1 MKVAFIR
8 YRYDP
13 YGGAERFTQ
22 LLMEHLALRGDE
34 VHLYA
39 RRWKEAAPS
48 GPIYHRVGGP
58 GWPAILAYASFVY
71 RVGRAVRLG
80 HYDLV
85 QSNERTL
92 CQHVYRAGDGVHARW
107 LELRLSQLGWI
118 RRFSI
123 RLNPFHRFRL
133 WLERALFESPEL
145 KAVIV
150 NSNMVRDEIL
160 SRFRIDAA
168 CIHTIYNGVDL
179 ERFQPGR
186 RAEGGE
192 ALRLRVGLN
201 RETPVVLFVGSGFER
216 KGLEPLLRAVARS
229 TGGAH
234 VWVVGKGRVPRYRGL
249 ARTLGIESRV
259 TFWGPQEDVVP
270 FYAGADLFVL
280 PTLYDPFPSVVLE
293 AMASGLPVI
302 TTRQCGA
309 AEIIEE
315 GADGFVVE
323 SGLDIE
329 TMVDRIN
336 QLCDERLR
344 QEMGRAARRKA
355 ETLPIEGTVE
365 ALKALYEVLLRG
377 RLSEAD

>member
-48 GPIYHRVGGP
+48 GPVLHRVAGP

-71 RVGRAVRLG
+71 LVGRAVRQG

-118 RRFSI
+118 RRWSI
-123 RLNPFHRFRL
+123 RANPFHRFRL
-133 WLERALFESPEL
+133 WLERELLESPDL

-150 NSNMVRDEIL
+150 NSNMVREEIL
-160 SRFRIDAA
+160 TRFRIDALR
-168 CIHTIYNGVDL
+168 IHTIYNGVDL

-186 RAEGGE
+186 RAQVGE
-192 ALRLRVGLN
+192 ALRHRVGLE
-201 RETPVVLFVGSGFER
+201 RDTPVVLFVGSGFER

-234 VWVVGKGRVPRYRGL
+234 VWVVGKGRVPRHRRL

-270 FYAGADLFVL
+270 FYAGADLFLL

-302 TTRQCGA
+302 TTRHCGA
-309 AEIIEE
+309 AEIIDE
-315 GADGFVVE
+315 GADGFLIE
-323 SGLDIE
+323 SGRDIE
-329 TMVDRIN
+329 TMADRLSR
-336 QLCDERLR
+336 LCDERFR
-344 QEMGRAARRKA
+344 HEMGRSARAKA
-355 ETLPIEGTVE
+355 EQFPIERTVE
-365 ALKALYEVLLRG
+365 ALKALYDRLLHP
-377 RLSEAD
+377 